1 MPALKTILP
10 KIIAAVLFLAVVA
23 AMILYNEGYYDF
35 TFIKRD
41 PGIVTIGSDS
51 STPETTDQISESE
64 SISDTTEI
72 GDLSDEPESASDTAE
87 ESSAEE

>member
-10 KIIAAVLFLAVVA
+10 KIIAAVLFLAGVA

-51 STPETTDQISESE
+51 STSETTDQISESE
-64 SISDTTEI
+64 SM
-72 GDLSDEPESASDTAE
+72 GDMTESASDTAE